1 MPYLTIDT
9 NAKVKVSAE
18 MLEDAVSLVAETL
31 GKPKSYVIVQINTG
45 KDLIAGEAVENVGA
59 LIEMKSVGFG
69 NKKAELAQKL
79 TDFAVQRLGVEGRYV
94 GIHFLDMPAND
105 VAQNGMLF

>member
-9 NAKVKVSAE
+9 NAKVKISAE

-31 GKPKSYVIVQINTG
+31 GKPKSYVIVKINSN
-45 KDLIAGEAVENVGA
+45 KDLIAGETIDNVGA
-59 LIEMKSVGFG
+59 LIEMKSIGFG
-69 NKKAELAQKL
+69 DKKAELARKL
-79 TDFAVQRLGVEGRYV
+79 TDFAVQRFGAEGRYV

-105 VAQNGMLF
+105 VAHNGMLF

>member
-1 MPYLTIDT
+1 
-9 NAKVKVSAE
+9 

-69 NKKAELAQKL
+69 NKKAALAQKL

>member
-9 NAKVKVSAE
+9 NAKIKVNAD

-31 GKPKSYVIVQINTG
+31 GKPKSYVIVKINVN
-45 KDLIAGEAVENVGA
+45 KDLIAGETVDNVGA
-59 LIEMKSVGFG
+59 LIEMKSIGFG
-69 NKKAELAQKL
+69 DKKAVLAQKL
-79 TDFAVQRLGVEGRYV
+79 TDFAVQHFGAEGRYV
-94 GIHFLDMPAND
+94 GIHFVDMPANN